1 MAAREREG
9 DRWFGRAESIRRATC
24 DRFRNFKHVQRLLC
38 HTFCRLSPPVCSLSY
53 STRFTDAALFL
64 RSVSTHAHHP
74 DQLNAEEYETLDNFE
89 DDLKLMADEA
99 KEVRDRLKADL
110 AAAEAHAA
118 ALERGAA
125 AAGAAE
131 SGVVVGGGA
140 AGGSGSG
147 GGGGGANGGRG
158 GGDDAGLRRALM
170 EVDRA
175 TNRLAR
181 AATAV
186 DMACFLRD
194 AALSFLLE

>member
-1 MAAREREG
+1 MRHIPKTQPRAQTSLQVVACLSLLFFFHTVGER
-9 DRWFGRAESIRRATC
+9 RS
-24 DRFRNFKHVQRLLC
+24 LL
-38 HTFCRLSPPVCSLSY
+38 FPVNLE
-53 STRFTDAALFL
+53 TR
-64 RSVSTHAHHP
+64 HMHP
-74 DQLNAEEYETLDNFE
+74 NQLNAEEYETLDHFE
-89 DDLKLMADEA
+89 DDLKLMAEEA

-118 ALERGAA
+118 ALERGVA

-131 SGVVVGGGA
+131 SGVVVGGGVA
-140 AGGSGSG
+140 G
-147 GGGGGANGGRG
+147 GGGGSAGGANGGRG
-158 GGDDAGLRRALM
+158 GGDDGGLRRALM

-194 AALSFLLE
+194 AALSYLLE